1 MRSRI
6 VERYDTKKDNVAD
19 YDTLG
24 FYKNQLNCF
33 PHHES
38 ADNPCYKAPPGVIPY
53 DTNGNFYDQTRCSPK
68 NSEYGVLCYRPSA
81 DTIKDTSGSSLP
93 TGAIVAIVLLIFLIL
108 CGAGWALSRK
118 SSSS

>member
-33 PHHES
+33 PHHKS

-68 NSEYGVLCYRPSA
+68 NSEYGVLCYRPSS
-81 DTIKDTSGSSLP
+81 DTTKDTGGSSFP
-93 TGAIVAIVLLIFLIL
+93 IGGIIAIVVVILLILG
-108 CGAGWALSRK
+108 GAGWALSRK
-118 SSSS
+118 SKP